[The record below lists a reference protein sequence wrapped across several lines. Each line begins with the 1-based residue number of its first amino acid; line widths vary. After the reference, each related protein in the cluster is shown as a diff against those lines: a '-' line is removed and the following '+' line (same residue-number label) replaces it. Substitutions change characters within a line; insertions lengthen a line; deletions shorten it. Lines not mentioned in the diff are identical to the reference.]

1 MISRAIDGTFR
12 RRAGVISKELRK
24 DAILELEGMGK
35 KELLANLLYHSGLW
49 RFVSQRRRHGL
60 VILNYHRIRPDHAA
74 EPCQF
79 DDGVFGPTQSAF
91 ERQVKWLKLNF
102 DVLSESELL
111 GIVRGADGFRGRFAA
126 ITFDD
131 GYRDNF
137 DLALPV
143 LTAHNT
149 PAIFFICPAFIEKRQ
164 LGWWDITAYLV
175 KASPRAVVQLRGEK
189 IPLDGQKPAAI
200 SKLHGWMKLRP
211 ATETAGLMQE
221 LSEACGVTLPDHA
234 LRDRQLMTWDQIRE
248 AGRRG
253 VAIGSHTHTHRALA
267 GLTEAD
273 QRWELIQSMVALE
286 TQLERPVRTL
296 AYPVGGYQNF
306 TAVTMRLARDCG
318 YEGAF
323 SFHTGVNLP
332 GDGNPYNLRRIAP
345 GDTLDAMF
353 ACGAALPEM
362 FSWSHPLP
370 ASHRAPAP

>member
-1 MISRAIDGTFR
+1 
-12 RRAGVISKELRK
+12 
-24 DAILELEGMGK
+24 MGK

-49 RFVSQRRRHGL
+49 RPVSRLRPNGL
-60 VILNYHRIRPDHAA
+60 VILNYHRIRQDHTT
-74 EPCQF
+74 EPCLL

-91 ERQVKWLKLNF
+91 ERQVKWLKANF
-102 DVLSESELL
+102 EVLPEAELL
-111 GIVRGADGFRGRFAA
+111 NVVRHTERFRSRFAA

-131 GYRDNF
+131 GYRDNY
-137 DLALPV
+137 DLALPI
-143 LTAHNT
+143 LNAHAV
-149 PAIFFICPAFIEKRQ
+149 PAIFFVCPAFIEERHI
-164 LGWWDITAYLV
+164 GWWDTIAYLV
-175 KASPRAVVQLRGEK
+175 KAAPKGAILVRGET
-189 IPLDGQKPAAI
+189 IPLNGPKAVAI
-200 SKLHGWMKLRP
+200 RKLHGWMKLRP
-211 ATETAGLMQE
+211 ATETAGLMVE
-221 LSEACGVTLPDHA
+221 LSEACGVALPDHA

-253 VAIGSHTHTHRALA
+253 IAIGSHTHTHRVLA
-267 GLTEAD
+267 GLTEED
-273 QRWELIQSMVALE
+273 QRWELLQSKAALE
-286 TQLERPVRTL
+286 AQIGRPVRTL

-323 SFHTGVNLP
+323 SFHTGVNLA

-370 ASHRAPAP
+370 ASHREPAP

>member
-1 MISRAIDGTFR
+1 
-12 RRAGVISKELRK
+12 
-24 DAILELEGMGK
+24 MGK

-60 VILNYHRIRPDHAA
+60 VILNYHRIRPDHAT

-79 DDGVFGPTQSAF
+79 DDGVFGPMQSAF

-102 DVLSESELL
+102 EVLSESELL
-111 GIVRGADGFRGRFAA
+111 GIVLGARPFSGRFAA

-131 GYRDNF
+131 GYRDNY

-143 LTAHNT
+143 LNAHDT
-149 PAIFFICPAFIEKRQ
+149 PALFFVCPAIIDERR
-164 LGWWDITAYLV
+164 LGWWDVIAYLV
-175 KASPRAVVQLRGEK
+175 KASPRTTIHLRGEV
-189 IPLDGQKPAAI
+189 IPLNGQKPAAI
-200 SKLHGWMKLRP
+200 GKLRAWMKLRP
-211 ATETAGLMQE
+211 AAETATLMDQ
-221 LSEACGVTLPDHA
+221 LSEACGVPPPDLI
-234 LRDRQLMTWDQIRE
+234 LRDRQLMTWEQIRE
-248 AGRRG
+248 AGNRG
-253 VAIGSHTHTHRALA
+253 VAIGSHTHTHRVLA
-267 GLTEAD
+267 GLTEED
-273 QRWELIQSMVALE
+273 QRWELLQSKAALE
-286 TQLERPVRTL
+286 AQLERPVRTL
-296 AYPVGGYQNF
+296 SYPVGGYQNF

-345 GDTLDAMF
+345 SVTLDAMF
-353 ACGAALPEM
+353 ACGVTLPEM